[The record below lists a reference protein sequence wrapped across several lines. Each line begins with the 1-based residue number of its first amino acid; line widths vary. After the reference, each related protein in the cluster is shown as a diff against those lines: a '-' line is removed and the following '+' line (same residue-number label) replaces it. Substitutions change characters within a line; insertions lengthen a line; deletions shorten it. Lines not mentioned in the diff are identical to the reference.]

1 MTSFDIVI
9 IGIVA
14 ITVVVAVVALRFPRG
29 RADWP
34 MDARQ
39 TAWLLVSAATG
50 VAVFVLLYVAT
61 RDWRWPG
68 AVTTTFAAVAISLV
82 ALLAISIFLPQGLR
96 TRP

>member
-1 MTSFDIVI
+1 MI

-14 ITVVVAVVALRFPRG
+14 ITVVVAVVALRLPRG

-61 RDWRWPG
+61 RD
-68 AVTTTFAAVAISLV
+68 
-82 ALLAISIFLPQGLR
+82 
-96 TRP
+96 